1 MRAYIESNFVLELAF
16 EQDEAESC
24 RDILSL
30 CESGRLDLV
39 IPAFALAEPFYALVG
54 REKTRKRVAEDLTQQ
69 LREMARGRMAA
80 EESDALAGVAALLVR
95 SLDRER
101 SGLRTAL
108 HRVAACVEIT
118 PLNRET
124 IQRAAALEQEPG
136 MPAADA
142 LVLASVVL
150 DLEESPEASV
160 FLNRNRKDFSDPDIE
175 SILDSHGCRLIPSFQ
190 QGLGYIQQRLGA

>member
-1 MRAYIESNFVLELAF
+1 MRAYVESNFVLELAF

-39 IPAFALAEPFYALVG
+39 IPAFALGEPFYALVG
-54 REKTRKRVAEDLTQQ
+54 RAKTRKRVAEELTQQ
-69 LREMARGRMAA
+69 LREMARGRLAAA
-80 EESDALAGVAALLVR
+80 ESVALTGVAALLVR

-108 HRVAACVEIT
+108 DRIAACAGIS

-124 IQRAAALEQEPG
+124 IRRASALEQQPG
-136 MPAADA
+136 MPAPDA

-160 FLNRNRKDFSDPDIE
+160 FLSRNPKDFSNLDLE
-175 SILDSHGCRLIPSFQ
+175 SLLGSHGCRLIPSFQ
-190 QGLGYIQQRLGA
+190 QGLGYIQQQLGE

>member
-1 MRAYIESNFVLELAF
+1 MRAYVESNFVLELAF
-16 EQDEAESC
+16 EQEEALSC

-39 IPAFALAEPFYALVG
+39 VPAFALAEPFYALVG
-54 REKTRKRVAEDLTQQ
+54 REKTRKRVAEDVTLQ
-69 LREMARGRMAA
+69 LREIARGRMA
-80 EESDALAGVAALLVR
+80 SDELVALAGVAAFLVQ

-108 HRVAACVEIT
+108 RRVAACARIS

-124 IQRAAALEQEPG
+124 IQRAEALEQQPG
-136 MPAADA
+136 MPAPDA

-150 DLEESPEASV
+150 HLEASPAASV
-160 FLNRNRKDFSDPDIE
+160 FLNRNPKDFSNPDIE
-175 SILDSHGCRLIPSFQ
+175 SALGSHGCRLIPSFE
-190 QGLGYIQQRLGA
+190 QGLGYIQQQLGE